1 MAKKKSSNK
10 LIYILL
16 AVAVVLVVVVIIAK
30 KSGAGFGQA
39 PAIKVETALAETRT
53 IVEKVNASGTVQ
65 PVVEVKLSPDVAGEI
80 IELNVVE
87 GDPVK
92 KGDLLVKIRP
102 DNFVSALD
110 RSKANLNQ
118 QRANLA
124 QSEASFERANAQ
136 ATRAELD
143 FDRQKKLYDQKVI
156 SVSDFEQAQA
166 NYTVSMNDKKAAE
179 KSVLAARYTIQSSQ
193 ATVDEAQE
201 NLRRT
206 TIYAPVTGTV
216 SKLSVELGERVVGTQ
231 QMAGTEMMRLANLN
245 NMEVRVDVNEND
257 IIRINIGDTAVIE
270 VDSYTFMEK
279 DFTGVVTAIA
289 NTAKEKAS
297 ADAVTEFEVKVRILN
312 ESYADLLEEQGDSPF
327 RPGMTASVEIMT
339 ETKKNVLTV
348 PLSSVTIRDIS
359 QKKDSTQSKTK
370 AKTKTKESESS
381 KENEKEVVFVVK
393 ADNTVEVTEVVTGI
407 SDFEYIMIEKGLTAG
422 DKIVKGPFL
431 VVSKTLDDG
440 DKVEEKEER
449 NNTEKDD

>member
-1 MAKKKSSNK
+1 MAKKKSSSK

-16 AVAVVLVVVVIIAK
+16 GVAIVLIIVVVVAK
-30 KSGAGFGQA
+30 KMGAGLGQA
-39 PAIKVETALAETRT
+39 PAVKVETALAENRT

-80 IELNVVE
+80 IILNVEE
-87 GDPVK
+87 GDPVN

-102 DNFVSALD
+102 DNFESALD
-110 RSKANLNQ
+110 RTKANLNQ

-124 QSEASFERANAQ
+124 QAEAAYERAKAQ
-136 ATRAELD
+136 TVRAEQD
-143 FDRQKKLYDQKVI
+143 FARQKKLYKEKVI
-156 SVSDFEQAQA
+156 SQADFEQAQA
-166 NYTVSMNDKKAAE
+166 NYTVSINDKKAAE
-179 KSVLAARYTIQSSQ
+179 KNVLAARYIIQSSK

-257 IIRINIGDTAVIE
+257 IIRINIGDTAIIE

-279 DFTGVVTAIA
+279 KFQGVVTAIA
-289 NTAKEKAS
+289 NTAKDKAS

-312 ESYADLLEEQGDSPF
+312 ESYADLLEEEGASPF
-327 RPGMTASVEIMT
+327 RPGMTASVEILT
-339 ETKKNVLTV
+339 ETRRDVLTV
-348 PLSSVTIRDIS
+348 PLSAVTIRDFS
-359 QKKDSTQSKTK
+359 DKQDSTQSKDTK
-370 AKTKTKESESS
+370 AEAREEDDKEA
-381 KENEKEVVFVVK
+381 VFVVK
-393 ADNTVEVTEVVTGI
+393 ADNTVELTAVETGI
-407 SDFEYIMIEKGLTAG
+407 SDFEFIMIEKGLSKG
-422 DKIVKGPFL
+422 DKVVKGPFL
-431 VVSKTLDDG
+431 VVSKNLDDG
-440 DKVEEKEER
+440 DSVEEKEDKK
-449 NNTEKDD
+449 EKEED